1 MGETPVIEISSVRK
15 VFFGFKGRVRALDGV
30 SLSVGDG
37 TVFGLLGPNGA
48 GKTTLLKLLV
58 GLLRPSGGEVRLL
71 GRNVRRA
78 ANRFEIGYLPENN
91 IFPPYLRGEEALRI
105 YAMYS
110 GMGFREAKRKA
121 PEMLERVGLERSAW
135 RRKVKK
141 YSKGMLQRLGFAQA
155 LIHDPR
161 VLLLDEPTDGVDPAG
176 RMEFRNIL
184 EEERG
189 RGKTVFINSHI
200 LTELELICDQVAII
214 NRGRLVKTGSVEE
227 VRGKV
232 IRYRFEVSAL
242 PDELRRTLEERFGRV
257 EPDGEDAF
265 AIELPDRSG
274 VTEVID
280 ALRGAGVRIYEVKKE
295 GRSLEE
301 FYIEVIE
308 GKEEAR

>member
-232 IRYRFEVSAL
+232 MRYRFEVSAL

-265 AIELPDRSG
+265 SIELPDRSG

-280 ALRGAGVRIYEVKKE
+280 ALRGAGVRIYEAKKE

>member
-58 GLLRPSGGEVRLL
+58 GLLRPSGGKVRLL

-155 LIHDPR
+155 LIHDPC

-214 NRGRLVKTGSVEE
+214 NRGKLVKTGSVEE

-232 IRYRFEVSAL
+232 MRYRFEVSAL
-242 PDELRRTLEERFGRV
+242 PDELRRALEERFGRV
-257 EPDGEDAF
+257 EPDGEGAF

-280 ALRGAGVRIYEVKKE
+280 ALRGAGVRIYEAKKE

>member
-200 LTELELICDQVAII
+200 LTELELVCDQVAII

-232 IRYRFEVSAL
+232 MRYRFEVSAL

-265 AIELPDRSG
+265 SIELPDRSG

-280 ALRGAGVRIYEVKKE
+280 ALREAGVRIYEVKKE